1 MGLFQRIAKAHKFPW
16 AITLGAIQD
25 KNLIYEMSAKI
36 AEDCKRMGIN
46 WDFAPVV
53 DVNTNPNNPIIGNRS
68 FGSDVNNVVNSAWAY
83 SDGLQDNRILAAI
96 KHFPGHGDTA
106 TDSHLD
112 LPLIPHDM
120 KRLEEVE
127 LAPFKALMNKG
138 VGGVMVAHLYV
149 PTLENEKGIPASV
162 SKNNYRA
169 SKRKAWLQRFDYNGC
184 TEYGSCCQ

>member
-1 MGLFQRIAKAHKFPW
+1 
-16 AITLGAIQD
+16 
-25 KNLIYEMSAKI
+25 
-36 AEDCKRMGIN
+36 
-46 WDFAPVV
+46 
-53 DVNTNPNNPIIGNRS
+53 
-68 FGSDVNNVVNSAWAY
+68 
-83 SDGLQDNRILAAI
+83 
-96 KHFPGHGDTA
+96 
-106 TDSHLD
+106 
-112 LPLIPHDM
+112 M